1 MSRQIVDM
9 INSSLRIPF
18 PRPVSGGG
26 GGGTD
31 NTPDAVNWE
40 DITYDVSAVT
50 STITSKQ
57 ITGVTSGIYLNLTGQ
72 TSNPNV
78 IIYYRVD
85 NTEQTG
91 TVVTDPAPSSPWVQI
106 AEASPGT
113 TFPVNNNQW
122 VSFAGWA
129 AAKNA
134 SEQQDVYNASDNNTL
149 LDSFTLNSIE

>member
-1 MSRQIVDM
+1 MT
-9 INSSLRIPF
+9 F
-18 PRPVSGGG
+18 PYVRPYNIHPSVAG

-40 DITYDVSAVT
+40 NITYDVSAVT

-57 ITGVTSGIYLNLTGQ
+57 ITGVTSGIYLNLAGQ
-72 TSNPNV
+72 TSNPN
-78 IIYYRVD
+78 ILLYYRVD
-85 NTEQTG
+85 STEQTG

-106 AEASPGT
+106 AEGSPGT

-134 SEQQDVYNASDNNTL
+134 SEQQNVYNASDNNTL
-149 LDSFTLNSIE
+149 LDSFTINSIE